1 MLTAGQAVVADFGIA
16 RVLQAAGGESLTLTG
31 MVVQVRAVEHQG
43 ELAYNTTGRQRS
55 PASGPWLLMPAD
67 LTPPSHRRPV
77 THRSYFGALIL
88 VNDSKMTRFQ
98 KLIFTIRPP
107 PPTIHP
113 ACWFANDTAQK
124 SRKSG
129 SSFQVSPS
137 SGDQATPPRAT
148 ANTAGRPDLLT

>member
-1 MLTAGQAVVADFGIA
+1 VSTRTPAVVGPALA
-16 RVLQAAGGESLTLTG
+16 PRLLHQQLAAL
-31 MVVQVRAVEHQG
+31 QVRPVEHQR
-43 ELAYNTTGRQRS
+43 E
-55 PASGPWLLMPAD
+55 LMPAD

-77 THRSYFGALIL
+77 AHRSYFGALIL